1 MVYALSF
8 KQYIKKT
15 IFRKFL
21 QVNVNKFP
29 SIFVQ
34 YQIYIFKQ
42 KSRIKRNLEFCIVR
56 KFIKEKN

>member
-21 QVNVNKFP
+21 QVNVNKVP

-42 KSRIKRNLEFCIVR
+42 KSWIKSWILHYKKIH
-56 KFIKEKN
+56 